1 MVLLVLLQAQ
11 LDADV
16 PWFHLFL
23 GLNATLHFF
32 KRELKQKKKNE
43 EKPVPHFVALKEV
56 LPLMNG
62 TGVIHFKDQNISFRL
77 VGRKLI

>member
-32 KRELKQKKKNE
+32 KRELKQKKK
-43 EKPVPHFVALKEV
+43 
-56 LPLMNG
+56 
-62 TGVIHFKDQNISFRL
+62 
-77 VGRKLI
+77 